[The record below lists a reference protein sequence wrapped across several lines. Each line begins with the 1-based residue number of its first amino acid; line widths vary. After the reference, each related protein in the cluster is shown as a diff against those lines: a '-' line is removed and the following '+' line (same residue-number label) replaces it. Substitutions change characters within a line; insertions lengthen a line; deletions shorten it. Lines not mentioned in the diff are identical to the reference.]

1 MTKWRHTLF
10 AVLAGLL
17 ILGGSAASA
26 RGGGGD
32 TRTHLTGYEE
42 VPAISTTGEGSFR
55 AEFSTRD
62 DKLDFRLSYGRLST
76 PVEQA
81 HIHFGQLSVNGG
93 VAIFLCS
100 DLNNGPVGTPPC
112 PDSGVVRGTVTADD
126 VVAVAGQGIDPGEF
140 DEVVAA
146 IKAGVAYVNVHTTK
160 FKGGEI
166 RGQLD

>member
-26 RGGGGD
+26 RGGGD

-93 VAIFLCS
+93 IAIFLCS
-100 DLNNGPVGTPPC
+100 NLGNGTDGTPPC
-112 PDSGVVRGTVTADD
+112 PNSGVVRGTVTADD
-126 VVAVAGQGIDPGEF
+126 VVGPGGQGIDPGEF

-146 IKAGVAYVNVHTTK
+146 IKAGVAYVNVHTNM
-160 FKGGEI
+160 FKMGEI